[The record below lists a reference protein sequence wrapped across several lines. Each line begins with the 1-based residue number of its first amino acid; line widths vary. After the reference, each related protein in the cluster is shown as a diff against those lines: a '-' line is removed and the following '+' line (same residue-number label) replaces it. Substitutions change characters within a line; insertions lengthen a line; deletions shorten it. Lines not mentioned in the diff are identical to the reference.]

1 MLFRSYASPG
11 VGTYGHLISE
21 WFKVQT
27 GADLTHIPHKSVGA
41 GVLGLVTGDVGFLLT
56 SIELI
61 MSHVKAGK
69 IRMLALAGNR
79 RSSFLPDLPSSSE
92 QGVRDFDPVQWV
104 GMLVPAGVRSEIQ
117 NRLAADVARI
127 MADPAFRDDM
137 IRRGL
142 EPAPAS
148 GEQFGARMKA
158 EYAMWRDV
166 IRKGNK
172 IGRAHV

>member
-1 MLFRSYASPG
+1 MLFRS
-11 VGTYGHLISE
+11 
-21 WFKVQT
+21 
-27 GADLTHIPHKSVGA
+27 
-41 GVLGLVTGDVGFLLT
+41 
-56 SIELI
+56 
-61 MSHVKAGK
+61 
-69 IRMLALAGNR
+69 
-79 RSSFLPDLPSSSE
+79 
-92 QGVRDFDPVQWV
+92 PVQWV

-127 MADPAFRDDM
+127 MADTAFRDDM

-166 IRKGNK
+166 IRKGN
-172 IGRAHV
+172 IRPE